1 MASSQDLDTLAEFGI
16 FSTDGVRRLAELIR
30 NVQQLAGA
38 GIARRGPGRPRGAGR
53 PGRKPGRPAGGG
65 KRGGRR
71 SRGSFNV
78 TKDGLQEMRKT
89 MTGGEIARK
98 HGVSLST
105 VQNYLRKYGLT
116 SGKRGRP
123 RKS

>member
-1 MASSQDLDTLAEFGI
+1 VS
-16 FSTDGVRRLAELIR
+16 
-30 NVQQLAGA
+30 
-38 GIARRGPGRPRGAGR
+38 
-53 PGRKPGRPAGGG
+53 
-65 KRGGRR
+65 
-71 SRGSFNV
+71 
-78 TKDGLQEMRKT
+78 KDALQEMKKT

-123 RKS
+123 RKG

>member
-1 MASSQDLDTLAEFGI
+1 MASDLDTLAEFGI
-16 FSTDGVRRLAELIR
+16 FSSDGVRRLAELIR

-38 GIARRGPGRPRGAGR
+38 GMGARRGPGRPRGAGR
-53 PGRKPGRPAGGG
+53 PGRKPGRPAGSGR
-65 KRGGRR
+65 KGGRR

-78 TKDGLQEMRKT
+78 SKDALQEMRKT
-89 MTGGEIARK
+89 MTGSAIARK